1 MRLPGNWTRLRPLL
15 WPVALFY
22 GALVWWRN
30 FFYQIGF
37 FVTRRVPVPV
47 VSIGNL
53 TVGGTGKTPAV
64 IFLARH
70 LRLLGYRPGIVSR
83 GYGRHTR
90 GTVLVSDGRKLQATV
105 GAAGDEA
112 FLLASRLPEVP
123 VVVDEDRYRGASLLS
138 AEHDVDVLLLDDGF
152 QHRGLARNCDLLL
165 MDAAAPARDYRMFPY
180 GTLRERL
187 SAVQRA
193 VLVVWTRTEYFSPDA
208 ALRQKL
214 AAYPAPQIDSRMEAA
229 TLLQAV
235 GGGVDQTSAELAGRP
250 ILAFCGIGRPQSF
263 YQKLLELG
271 LEPQWVRYFP
281 DHHAY
286 TRADLEILADLAAPP
301 ETVLITTEKDAVKLP
316 GDFLAGHEVYS
327 LKIEFTISG
336 ADLKK
341 LDEVLLGCLPIPRS
355 TAPAGEA

>member
-1 MRLPGNWTRLRPLL
+1 MRLPSNWTRLRPLL
-15 WPVALFY
+15 WPVALLY

-37 FVTRRVPVPV
+37 FVTRRVGVPV

-64 IFLARH
+64 IFLAQH
-70 LRLLGYRPGIVSR
+70 LSLLGYRPGIVSR
-83 GYGRHTR
+83 GYGRHTS
-90 GTVLVSDGRKLQATV
+90 GTVLVSDGRKLLATA

-123 VVVDEDRYRGASLLS
+123 VVVDEDRYRGANLLS

-165 MDAAAPARDYRMFPY
+165 MDAAAPASDYRMFPY

-187 SAVQRA
+187 SAVRRA
-193 VLVVWTRTEYFSPDA
+193 SLVVWTRTEYFSPDG

-214 AAYPAPQIDSRMEAA
+214 AAYPAPQITSRMEVA
-229 TLLQAV
+229 TTLKAV
-235 GGGVDQTSAELAGRP
+235 GSGEERPSGELAGRP
-250 ILAFCGIGRPQSF
+250 ILAFCGVGRPHSF

-271 LEPQWVRYFP
+271 LEPQRVRYFP
-281 DHHAY
+281 DHHSY
-286 TRADLEILADLAAPP
+286 TRADLEILADLADPP

-316 GDFLAGHEVYS
+316 DDFLTRHQVYS

-336 ADLKK
+336 ADLIK
-341 LDEVLLGCLPIPRS
+341 LDEVLLECLSMPRP